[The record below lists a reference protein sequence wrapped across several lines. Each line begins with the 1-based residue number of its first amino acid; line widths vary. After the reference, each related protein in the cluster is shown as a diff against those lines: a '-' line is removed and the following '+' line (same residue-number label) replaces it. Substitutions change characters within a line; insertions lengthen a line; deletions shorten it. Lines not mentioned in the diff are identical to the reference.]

1 MLPDYASLLEF
12 ARRLQ
17 RASTFGELLQEVR
30 DEVER
35 STGYRHAFIY
45 VADSPDLRRVRLL
58 DYAGTRGEEAWQKAP
73 VLEVAGDALLEEIF
87 RAQGPV
93 VVVDGRTDPRTNKSL
108 VAELECRTLINLPL
122 ILPDYVLGAFGVST
136 FADEGVRAPT
146 PEELD
151 YLMHVA
157 GQLAGAVARVR
168 LEEERAIT
176 RRYQRQ
182 LFLMQKMDT
191 VGMLAAGVLHDLK
204 GLLAAIVGCAELM
217 AESGLTPEQQRDLE
231 LLTHAARQAES
242 LTRPLVAIARQQT
255 LRPTQVDLG
264 ERLTRLEPGLRAQ
277 LPEGVE
283 LVVEAAPS
291 LPPVVG
297 DSDLLEQ
304 VVTNLVLNA
313 RDALKGPGQIRIA
326 LDLTSGVC
334 PFTPGP
340 CLRLRISDT
349 GRGIAAEIQ
358 DRVFDPFFTTK
369 GLGLGLGLAVCA
381 GIVRQHDGSIT
392 FESELG
398 RGTTFTVFLPPATAR
413 SKVPA

>member
-73 VLEVAGDALLEEIF
+73 VLEVAGDALLEEIV

-122 ILPDYVLGAFGVST
+122 ILPDYVLGAFGVGT

-157 GQLAGAVARVR
+157 EQLAGAVARVR

-204 GLLAAIVGCAELM
+204 GLLDRK
-217 AESGLTPEQQRDLE
+217 S
-231 LLTHAARQAES
+231 
-242 LTRPLVAIARQQT
+242 
-255 LRPTQVDLG
+255 
-264 ERLTRLEPGLRAQ
+264 
-277 LPEGVE
+277 
-283 LVVEAAPS
+283 VV
-291 LPPVVG
+291 
-297 DSDLLEQ
+297 
-304 VVTNLVLNA
+304 
-313 RDALKGPGQIRIA
+313 
-326 LDLTSGVC
+326 
-334 PFTPGP
+334 
-340 CLRLRISDT
+340 
-349 GRGIAAEIQ
+349 
-358 DRVFDPFFTTK
+358 
-369 GLGLGLGLAVCA
+369 
-381 GIVRQHDGSIT
+381 
-392 FESELG
+392 
-398 RGTTFTVFLPPATAR
+398 
-413 SKVPA
+413 

>member
-17 RASTFGELLQEVR
+17 RASSFRELLQEVR

-58 DYAGTRGEEAWQKAP
+58 DVAGAREAEAWEKAP
-73 VLEVAGDALLEEIF
+73 VLEVAGDALLEEVVSA
-87 RAQGPV
+87 RGPV
-93 VVVDGRTDPRTNKSL
+93 VVVDARTDPRTNKGL
-108 VAELECRTLINLPL
+108 VAKLESRTLINLPL
-122 ILPDYVLGAFGVST
+122 ILPDYVLGAFGVGT
-136 FADEGVRAPT
+136 FAEEGVRAPT
-146 PEELD
+146 GEELD

-204 GLLAAIVGCAELM
+204 GLLAAIVGCAELL
-217 AESGLTPEQQRDLE
+217 AESGLTAEQQHDLE
-231 LLTHAARQAES
+231 LLTNAARQAES

-255 LRPTQVDLG
+255 LRPTQVDLV
-264 ERLTRLEPGLRAQ
+264 ERLARLEPGLRAQ

-283 LVVEAAPS
+283 LVVKADPS
-291 LPPVVG
+291 LPSVVG
-297 DSDLLEQ
+297 DTDLLEQ
-304 VVTNLVLNA
+304 VVSNLVLNA
-313 RDALKGPGQIRIA
+313 RDAINGKGTIRIL
-326 LDLTSGVC
+326 LDLVSGGC

-340 CLRLRISDT
+340 CLRLRISDS
-349 GRGIAAEIQ
+349 GPGIAAEIQ
-358 DRVFDPFFTTK
+358 DRIFDPFFTTK

-381 GIVRQHDGSIT
+381 GIVRQHNGSIT
-392 FESELG
+392 FESEPG
-398 RGTTFTVFLPPATAR
+398 QGTTFSVFLPPATAR

>member
-1 MLPDYASLLEF
+1 MLPDYASLLEL

-17 RASTFGELLQEVR
+17 RASTFRELLQEAR

-35 STGYRHAFIY
+35 STGYRHVWIY
-45 VADSPDLRRVRLL
+45 VLDSPDIRRARLL
-58 DYAGTRGEEAWQKAP
+58 DFAGSREAQTWEKAP
-73 VLEVAGDALLEEIF
+73 MLEIEGDAMLEEIVSA
-87 RAQGPV
+87 RGPV
-93 VVVDGRTDPRTNKSL
+93 VVVDSRSDPRTNKSL
-108 VAELECRTLINLPL
+108 VAQLECRTLINLPL
-122 ILPDYVLGAFGVST
+122 ILPDYVLGAFGVGT
-136 FADEGVRAPT
+136 FGEEGVRAPT
-146 PEELD
+146 PEQLD

-176 RRYQRQ
+176 QRYQRQ

-204 GLLAAIVGCAELM
+204 ALLAAIVGCAELL
-217 AESGLTPEQQRDLE
+217 AESGLSPEQQRDLE
-231 LLTHAARQAES
+231 LLTQAARQAEG

-255 LRPTQVDLG
+255 LRPGEVDLA

-277 LPEGVE
+277 LPDGVE
-283 LVVEAAPS
+283 LVVQTEPS

-304 VVTNLVLNA
+304 VVSNLVLNA
-313 RDALKGPGQIRIA
+313 RDALKGRGQIRIA
-326 LDLTSGVC
+326 LDLGVC

-340 CLRLRISDT
+340 CLRLRVSDT
-349 GRGIAAEIQ
+349 GPGIAAEIQ

-381 GIVRQHDGSIT
+381 GIVRQHEGSIT
-392 FESELG
+392 FESEPG

>member
-17 RASTFGELLQEVR
+17 RASTFRELLEEVR

-35 STGYRHAFIY
+35 STGYRHVFIY
-45 VADSPDLRRVRLL
+45 VVDSPDLRRVRLL
-58 DYAGTRGEEAWQKAP
+58 DVAGTREAEAWEKAP
-73 VLEVAGDALLEEIF
+73 VLEVAGDALLEEIVSA
-87 RAQGPV
+87 RGPV
-93 VVVDGRTDPRTNKSL
+93 VVVDCRTDPRTNKSL
-108 VAELECRTLINLPL
+108 VDQLECRTLINLPL

-204 GLLAAIVGCAELM
+204 GLLAAIVGCAELL
-217 AESGLTPEQQRDLE
+217 AESGLTVEQQRDLE
-231 LLTHAARQAES
+231 LLTHAARQAEG

-255 LRPTQVDLG
+255 LRPTHIDLS
-264 ERLTRLEPGLRAQ
+264 ERLARLEPGLRAQ

-283 LVVEAAPS
+283 LVVEAEAS

-297 DSDLLEQ
+297 DTDLLEQ
-304 VVTNLVLNA
+304 VVSNLVLNA
-313 RDALKGPGQIRIA
+313 RDAIKGQGKIRIL
-326 LDLTSGVC
+326 LDLLSGGC
-334 PFTPGP
+334 PFTQGP
-340 CLRLRISDT
+340 CLRLRISDS
-349 GRGIAAEIQ
+349 GPGIAAEIQ
-358 DRVFDPFFTTK
+358 DRIFDPFFTTK

-381 GIVRQHDGSIT
+381 GIVRQHNGSIT
-392 FESELG
+392 FESEPG
-398 RGTTFTVFLPPATAR
+398 RGTTFTVFLPPAAAR
-413 SKVPA
+413 AKVPA